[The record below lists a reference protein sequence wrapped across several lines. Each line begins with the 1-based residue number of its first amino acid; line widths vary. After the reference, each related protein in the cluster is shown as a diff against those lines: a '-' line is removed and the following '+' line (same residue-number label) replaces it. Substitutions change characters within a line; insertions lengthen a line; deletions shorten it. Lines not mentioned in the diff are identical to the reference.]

1 MNKRPATRR
10 HCYDAI
16 ERKTFRNSLCHL
28 LQTEFPGVFGPAVTR
43 LFSQSID
50 QTAAANHVVD
60 NDETAGNR
68 KFHGPREIGCIV
80 WLVGIDENQIERP
93 VSFRLQPWQRFQCR
107 TQPYI
112 DHRIEP
118 HYPGVRDLTTS
129 PSTRKAAE
137 VAGLGNG
144 PIEVAEL
151 SAQFSHQEGILLR
164 ALGLGNG
171 TEINPSGG
179 ALAANPIMATGLV
192 RIAEAAKQIREN
204 GRHRVLAHAT
214 SGPLLQQNLVA
225 ILEGNAQ

>member
-1 MNKRPATRR
+1 VAVVLATEQK
-10 HCYDAI
+10 AL
-16 ERKTFRNSLCHL
+16 EL
-28 LQTEFPGVFGPAVTR
+28 
-43 LFSQSID
+43 
-50 QTAAANHVVD
+50 AAAGGF
-60 NDETAGNR
+60 EPAWITG
-68 KFHGPREIGCIV
+68 
-80 WLVGIDENQIERP
+80 
-93 VSFRLQPWQRFQCR
+93 
-107 TQPYI
+107 I

-137 VAGLGNG
+137 VAGLGTG

-151 SAQFSHQEGILLR
+151 SAQFSHQEGILTR
-164 ALGLGNG
+164 ALGLDGD

-225 ILEGNAQ
+225 ILESAEPEGTQQ